1 MFKHINIV
9 IINITVIINKV
20 AAWSFYQHGEDARE
34 FIGKGKGMGDK
45 SIGKGK
51 SMDDKSIGKGKGMGD
66 PDDDDPDD
74 PEDPDEEEEEEDEEE
89 ENDIHIIDMAYAAV
103 QGLVTF
109 VSSSEHKKVALEV
122 FTTAT

>member
-1 MFKHINIV
+1 MFKHITIV

-20 AAWSFYQHGEDARE
+20 AAWSLYQHGEDARE
-34 FIGKGKGMGDK
+34 VIGKGKGMGDK

-51 SMDDKSIGKGKGMGD
+51 SMDGKSIGKGKGD
-66 PDDDDPDD
+66 PPDDD
-74 PEDPDEEEEEEDEEE
+74 EGEEEEEEEEE
-89 ENDIHIIDMAYAAV
+89 SDPVIIDMAYAAV
-103 QGLVTF
+103 QKLVTF